1 MALNLTPL
9 ENAIARLEEMLARY
23 SHEEADPAVR
33 DSVIKR
39 FEFTYEMT
47 AKLLK
52 LALQAA
58 SASPETYN
66 QMSFPDLVRSG
77 NDQGLLLSD
86 WAAWKGFREMRN
98 KSSHIYDEA
107 IALEVAKG
115 ASGFLPEAIY
125 LRDQIR
131 ERAL

>member
-1 MALNLTPL
+1 MPLNLTPL

-23 SHEEADPAVR
+23 GRESTDQAVR

-39 FEFTYEMT
+39 FEFTYEMS

-58 SASPETYN
+58 AASPETYN

-77 NDQGLLLSD
+77 NDQGFLLSD
-86 WAAWKGFREMRN
+86 WPVWKGFREMRN
-98 KSSHIYDEA
+98 KSSHSYDEA
-107 IALEVAKG
+107 IALEVAK
-115 ASGFLPEAIY
+115 AAAGFLPDAIY
-125 LRDQIR
+125 LRDQLR
-131 ERAL
+131 ARAL